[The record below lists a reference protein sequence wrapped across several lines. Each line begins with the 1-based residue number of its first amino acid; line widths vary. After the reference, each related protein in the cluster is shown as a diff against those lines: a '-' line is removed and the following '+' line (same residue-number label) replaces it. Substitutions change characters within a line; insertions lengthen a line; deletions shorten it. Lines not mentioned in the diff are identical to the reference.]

1 MINYVYLSKAF
12 KFLPKNTLKI
22 IDTHDK
28 FSERNNIFP
37 NELRSDFFFT
47 TKEEEARG
55 LSRADLILAI
65 SNKEKMFFEKLTSKT
80 IVALPHKIKTTNLV
94 QSKEKRKKIKF
105 GFIGSKNHVNTINLK
120 RFIKIFNSFEFSQ
133 NIDFEFNIFG
143 SCTEKLGAEAHPK
156 INYVGYVAEI
166 NDFYK
171 SIDCAVIPIFFTT
184 GQNIKLVEAF
194 SFGVPIICLKY
205 LLRIYF
211 LIIWLINAKIMNRYV
226 NEPHYK

>member
-1 MINYVYLSKAF
+1 MYQKKKISYTTNKNFFGIDDWWDGSIERYLKFKNTGTNFDVCLINYVYLSKAF

-80 IVALPHKIKTTNLV
+80 IVALPHKIKITN
-94 QSKEKRKKIKF
+94 S
-105 GFIGSKNHVNTINLK
+105 
-120 RFIKIFNSFEFSQ
+120 
-133 NIDFEFNIFG
+133 
-143 SCTEKLGAEAHPK
+143 
-156 INYVGYVAEI
+156 
-166 NDFYK
+166 
-171 SIDCAVIPIFFTT
+171 
-184 GQNIKLVEAF
+184 
-194 SFGVPIICLKY
+194 
-205 LLRIYF
+205 
-211 LIIWLINAKIMNRYV
+211 
-226 NEPHYK
+226 